1 MDRNT
6 VTGLILIALITLG
19 WFYFITPSE
28 EELQQR
34 RIEQARRDSIEAVQQ
49 SQADRQDTAQQ
60 QAEPTS
66 EAQQEEEEGQPS
78 IGPQDEETQKQELG
92 IFGNSPVTDTTETVV
107 ETPLYRAV
115 FTNVGAG
122 PAKFYLKN
130 YETWDHDPV
139 QMIADTTKS
148 AYSLGFLTTEN
159 YNVETDRLLFKPTN
173 NRSRINLESGESTQL
188 SYVLPLGEGRE
199 LEITYTFFSDT
210 YEIDVDTRFRNLRDM
225 IIGGSIDY
233 MWKPRLRFTE
243 KVHSREAQS
252 VSAYIYTAGELDQLN
267 LTEAGSRE
275 TSLNGNVEWV
285 ASRTKFFSQIIK
297 ATGNSEGA
305 RLVGH
310 LTGDP
315 DQQGSLHTYR
325 TTLQTELDDNG
336 EASYRLYLGPLK
348 YDAVKNFDI
357 TAYEMVDMGFS
368 WIRWF
373 SAPLVKYAIIPFFSA
388 VGEWVGN
395 YGLAIIIF
403 AFLIKLILYPLTKKS
418 FESMAAMRELQPEM
432 KALQEKYKD
441 NPQKQQQETMKLYKK
456 AKVNPLGGCLP
467 MLLQFPILITLYHFF
482 RNSIEIRQKAFLWA
496 DDLSAP
502 DVILSLPFDIPFLGD
517 HLGGFVII
525 MAATMAVQTQLTG
538 GGGTG
543 GAGGAQ
549 MKVFQYVMPVILL
562 VVFNNFAAGLSLY
575 YLFFNAL
582 SIGQQLMINKN
593 IDHKEMMKSVDPKK
607 AKEMQKE
614 ELKEKKQ
621 QKKTKQN

>member
-28 EELQQR
+28 EELRQR
-34 RIEQARRDSIEAVQQ
+34 RIEQARQDSIEAAQT
-49 SQADRQDTAQQ
+49 QAQAEDTAAQRDEPTAAQQ
-60 QAEPTS
+60 QQTEESGPTIGPDQEEPT
-66 EAQQEEEEGQPS
+66 QQEY
-78 IGPQDEETQKQELG
+78 G

-122 PAKFYLKN
+122 PNKFYLKE
-130 YETWDHDPV
+130 YETWDHEPI
-139 QMIADTTKS
+139 QIIADTTKS
-148 AYSLGFLTTEN
+148 AYALGFLTTEN
-159 YNVETDRLLFKPTN
+159 YNVETDRLLFRQQ
-173 NRSRINLESGESTQL
+173 NRRSNINLQDGESTKL
-188 SYVLPLGEGRE
+188 TYVLPLENDRQ
-199 LEITYTFFSDT
+199 LEITYTLFSDT
-210 YEIDVDTRFRNLRDM
+210 YEIDVETRFRNLQDM
-225 IIGGSIDY
+225 VIGQTIDY
-233 MWKPRLRFTE
+233 MWKPRLNLTE
-243 KVHSREAQS
+243 KTHSREAQS
-252 VSAYIYTAGELDQLN
+252 IAAYMFAAGELDVLN
-267 LTEAGSRE
+267 LSEAGTRE
-275 TSLNGNVEWV
+275 SSLNGNVEWV
-285 ASRTKFFSQIIK
+285 ASRTKFFAQIIK
-297 ATGNSEGA
+297 ATEESDGA
-305 RLVGH
+305 HLVGN

-315 DQQGSLHTYR
+315 DKQSSRHTYR
-325 TTLQTELDDNG
+325 TTLTTELNQDGAADF
-336 EASYRLYLGPLK
+336 RLYVGPLK
-348 YDAVKNFDI
+348 YDAIKNFDSS
-357 TAYEMVDMGFS
+357 AYQMVDLGFS

-373 SAPLVKYAIIPFFSA
+373 SEPLVKYAIIPFFSY

-395 YGLAIIIF
+395 YGIAIIIF

-418 FESMAAMRELQPEM
+418 FESMAAMRELQPEI

-496 DDLSAP
+496 EDLSAP
-502 DVILSLPFDIPFLGD
+502 DVILSLPFNIPFLGD

-543 GAGGAQ
+543 GAGGQQ
-549 MKVFQYVMPVILL
+549 MKIFQYVLPVILL
-562 VVFNNFAAGLSLY
+562 FVFNNFAAGLSLY

-593 IDHKEMMKSVDPKK
+593 IDHTEMMKAVDPKK
-607 AKEMQKE
+607 AKQMQKE
-614 ELKEKKQ
+614 EIKEKKKG
-621 QKKTKQN
+621 KKTAQN